1 MSKSI
6 NTHSSDSDVNNTPA
20 HDKSSYLTQRTEN
33 YSSYR
38 VPNYMAS
45 YSATPRMPGTTS
57 PGGMTSPRTPGT
69 TTPSMPRTTTP
80 GMPGTT
86 TPSMP
91 RTTTPGMPGT
101 TTPQMPR
108 TTTPGMPGTTT
119 PQMPRTTTP
128 GMPGTTTPS
137 MPRTTTPGMPGTT
150 TPSMPRTTTPG
161 MPGPTAPGMPGTTTP
176 SMPRTT
182 TPGMPGT
189 TTPGMPGTT
198 TPRMPRTT
206 TPGMPGTTTPGMP
219 GTTTPGMPGTTTP
232 SMPRTTTPGMPG
244 TTAPGMPRTTTPG
257 MPGTTT
263 PGMPGTTAPGGMT
276 TPGMQWY
283 EFNQNQYQNIPY
295 MFSPEYQ
302 GMQNTAPYSAPMGIP
317 LFPIYGYDNSA
328 ELDKDIENMKRLYP
342 STVRAVEPYVTN
354 ECDQLEYDGSVMFD
368 EFPDKVTID
377 RIVDRIYDNTKHLQ
391 EEADV
396 EAEYMHPR
404 RRRDNFRDII
414 SVILL
419 NEFLNRRRRY
429 RSRRRWF

>member
-1 MSKSI
+1 
-6 NTHSSDSDVNNTPA
+6 
-20 HDKSSYLTQRTEN
+20 
-33 YSSYR
+33 
-38 VPNYMAS
+38 
-45 YSATPRMPGTTS
+45 
-57 PGGMTSPRTPGT
+57 
-69 TTPSMPRTTTP
+69 
-80 GMPGTT
+80 
-86 TPSMP
+86 
-91 RTTTPGMPGT
+91 
-101 TTPQMPR
+101 
-108 TTTPGMPGTTT
+108 
-119 PQMPRTTTP
+119 
-128 GMPGTTTPS
+128 
-137 MPRTTTPGMPGTT
+137 
-150 TPSMPRTTTPG
+150 
-161 MPGPTAPGMPGTTTP
+161 
-176 SMPRTT
+176 
-182 TPGMPGT
+182 
-189 TTPGMPGTT
+189 
-198 TPRMPRTT
+198 
-206 TPGMPGTTTPGMP
+206 
-219 GTTTPGMPGTTTP
+219 
-232 SMPRTTTPGMPG
+232 MPG